1 MEMIDFRHAV
11 NQIIRRFW
19 VIVLAAF
26 LGIVLS
32 ALFFFVFEKR
42 EPETT
47 QVSETKKAYFM
58 LAMTKD
64 ARQNFSSG
72 NILDY
77 TVSITGYYAGFL
89 NSEYSRR
96 SFHQTIMETFPELN
110 EENYPLSTFNSH
122 LAIRS
127 ENMSIVVEVKPWNLE
142 NTEEELLA
150 EMDPQAQKELAARL
164 QNEIYRLVISA
175 IRNTDGLGLA
185 DFYISDYEMDTFVS
199 ETVIEGDSFPIKK
212 CLIAG
217 IFFGGAAAGLILV
230 LALLD
235 TSVKDDRDLQE
246 KTDLSILAIL
256 HRKGWTKKN
265 DMAQIGQA
273 MENADY
279 QNSYELLS
287 TKIAVHSEKTVSQ
300 LYVFMGTDA
309 IAEELVCAV
318 AQGLTERL
326 KKNGYQAVMCS
337 EQEALSES
345 HHEGIIVCAAKS
357 ALESSEGIR
366 LATKGNIVLVVRQYR
381 TKYKKLSELAD
392 VLRQMDASVLG
403 AVLTDFHKEKW
414 AL

>member
-1 MEMIDFRHAV
+1 METIDFRHAV
-11 NQIIRRFW
+11 NQLIRHFW

-26 LGIVLS
+26 LGVVLS
-32 ALFFFVFEKR
+32 AIFVFVFEKR

-58 LAMTKD
+58 LAMTED

-96 SFHQTIMETFPELN
+96 SFHQTILETFPELD

-127 ENMSIVVEVKPWNLE
+127 ENMSIVVEVKPWNFE
-142 NTEEELLA
+142 DTEDEVFAEL
-150 EMDPQAQKELAARL
+150 DPLVQKEFATRL

-185 DFYISDYEMDTFVS
+185 DFYISDYEMDTHVS
-199 ETVIEGDSFPIKK
+199 ETVIEGDSFPVKK
-212 CLIAG
+212 CLVVG
-217 IFFGGAAAGLILV
+217 IFLGGAAAGIILI

-235 TSVKDDRDLQE
+235 TSVKDERDLQE
-246 KTDLSILAIL
+246 KTDLSVLAIL
-256 HRKGWTKKN
+256 HRNGWTKKN
-265 DMAQIGQA
+265 NVAQIEQA
-273 MENADY
+273 MAKPAY
-279 QNSYELLS
+279 QNAYELLS
-287 TKIAVHSEKTVSQ
+287 AKIAVHSEKTKSR
-300 LYVFMGTDA
+300 LYVFMGTDTA
-309 IAEELVCAV
+309 AEELVCAT
-318 AQGLTERL
+318 AQGLVEKL
-326 KKNGYQAVMCS
+326 KQDGYQMSICS
-337 EQEALSES
+337 EQDALFENNN
-345 HHEGIIVCAAKS
+345 EGIIICAAKS

-366 LATKGNIVLVVRQYR
+366 LATKGHIILVVRQYR
-381 TKYKKLSELAD
+381 TKYKKLSELAA
-392 VLRQMDASVLG
+392 VMRQMDASVLG